1 MEDELETRLTD
12 FPKEISFKCNKTII
26 DQMEKYI
33 CKIKFEKEQGTGF
46 FTKIPLPKTDKTIPV
61 LILCNHTHK
70 GKLGD
75 KDTISMIVE
84 SENESKNLNIRGRK
98 FYTNEDYDI
107 TIIELKEK
115 DNISHFLELDDLI
128 IKDIKDDENP
138 NDKYLDETIY
148 IIQYP
153 DGDLSVSF
161 GIVQKTFEGRKF
173 DFKHLCSTT
182 YGSSGSP
189 ILLRNNKLIGIHKKG
204 NKAYNIG
211 TFLNYPIKEFIKNYV
226 LSDKNGEK
234 SSNKDKIKDYRKLLL
249 NIKDDTKEVNLSD
262 GNIGNEGLE
271 ALSKMKLKNLNRL
284 ILSSNSIDNIEP
296 LINFKLDILQILNLN
311 NNNISDIRPL
321 GKIKFSKLISLNL
334 MKNNISDI
342 SFLEKINLIELT
354 ELLLG
359 DNKIEDIKVLERVKF
374 PKIEILEL
382 NSNKIS
388 DISVLSKVDFKVIKE
403 LYLSNNK
410 ISSITVFKNVDFP
423 NLEILSLKN
432 NKISKIDY
440 LSGVNFPKMKR
451 IYLNDN
457 NISDITLLHSLKLGK
472 SGTIILS
479 NNKIDKKKNG
489 LAISLLGDRIFLD

>member
-1 MEDELETRLTD
+1 MEGELESRLTD

-46 FTKIPLPKTDKTIPV
+46 FTKIPLPKTDKNIPV

-75 KDTISMIVE
+75 KDSISMIVE
-84 SENESKNLNIRGRK
+84 SESESKNINIKGRQ

-115 DNISHFLELDDLI
+115 DNISHFLELDDYI
-128 IKDIKDDENP
+128 IKDIKVDENN

-161 GIVQKTFEGRKF
+161 GIVQKPFEDRKF
-173 DFKHLCSTT
+173 DFKHLSSTT

-204 NKAYNIG
+204 SKSYNIG
-211 TFLNYPIKEFIKNYV
+211 TFLNYPIKEFIKNYE
-226 LSDKNGEK
+226 SNKNGEK
-234 SSNKDKIKDYRKLLL
+234 SRNKDKIKDYRKLLL
-249 NIKDDTKEVNLSD
+249 NIKEDAKEVNLSD

-271 ALSKMKLKNLNRL
+271 ALSKMKLKNLDRL

-311 NNNISDIRPL
+311 NNNISDIKPL
-321 GKIKFSKLISLNL
+321 GKIKFSKLISLNF

-354 ELLLG
+354 ELLLS

-374 PKIEILEL
+374 PKIETLDL

-388 DISVLSKVDFKVIKE
+388 DISVLSKVNFKQIKE
-403 LYLSNNK
+403 LCLSNNE
-410 ISSITVFKNVDFP
+410 ISSIIVFKNVVFP
-423 NLEILSLKN
+423 NLETLGLKN
-432 NKISKIDY
+432 NKISKIDD
-440 LSGVNFPKMKR
+440 LRGVNFPKMRR

-457 NISDITLLHSLKLGK
+457 NISDITLLHTIKLGK
-472 SGTIILS
+472 SGRIILC

-489 LAISLLGDRIFLD
+489 LAISLLGDSIFLG